1 MLVSTSV
8 ILYEVLIM
16 AIVRSKMNPIIKP
29 EDVKPSRP
37 GFEVICA
44 FNAGVARLEK
54 EVILLLRVAERPITQ
69 NPDKYLCP
77 MLDGENNL
85 IVKEFNT
92 KDETCDFSDSR
103 VIKTSNG
110 NYLTS
115 MSHFRVA
122 RSFDGV
128 NFDIDESPSIFP
140 ENQYEAF
147 GIEDP
152 RITFIDGIYY
162 INYSAISHIG
172 ITTCLIATKDFK
184 TFERLGVILHP
195 DNKDV
200 EIFPGK
206 INGKYY
212 ALHRPS
218 ISHFGKPDIW
228 LAESSD
234 LLCWGNHRYLM
245 GVREG
250 YWDNGRIGG
259 SAIPFKV
266 DGGWLEIYHGATK
279 DDRYCLGAVLLDENE
294 PWKIIA
300 RTETPIMEPEADYE
314 INGFFGNVIFTCGVL
329 YEEEIVK
336 VYYGAAD
343 TYLCYAEIAVSE
355 ILTRLKKVG

>member
-1 MLVSTSV
+1 MT
-8 ILYEVLIM
+8 IY
-16 AIVRSKMNPIIKP
+16 RSKLNPIIKP
-29 EDVKPSRP
+29 EHIKPSRP
-37 GFEVICA
+37 DFEVICA
-44 FNAGVARLEK
+44 FNAGVARLDSEI
-54 EVILLLRVAERPITQ
+54 ILLLRIAERPVST
-69 NPDKYLCP
+69 NPDIYLCP
-77 MLDGENNL
+77 VLDEENNKL
-85 IVKEFNT
+85 ILKEIDRND
-92 KDETCDFSDSR
+92 KTCDFTDSR
-103 VIKTSNG
+103 VIKSGYG

-115 MSHFRVA
+115 ISHFRVA

-128 NFDIDESPSIFP
+128 NFTIDENPTIFP
-140 ENQYEAF
+140 ENKYEAF

-152 RITFIDGIYY
+152 RITLIGDTYF
-162 INYSAISHIG
+162 INYSAISYIG
-172 ITTCLIATKDFK
+172 ITTCLISTKDFK
-184 TFERLGVILHP
+184 TFKRLGVIFHP

-228 LAESSD
+228 VAESSD

-245 GVREG
+245 GVRDG

-279 DDRYCLGAVLLDENE
+279 EDRYCLGAVLLDENE

-300 RTETPIMEPEADYE
+300 RTESPIMEPEEDYE

-329 YEEEIVK
+329 NEDSIVK
-336 VYYGAAD
+336 IYYGAAD
-343 TYLCYAEIAVSE
+343 TYLCYAEIPLDE
-355 ILTRLKKVG
+355 ILAKLIKL